1 MNDSD
6 NQQEALSR
14 IKEILFGEELQ
25 GLDTRLAGLREELMT
40 VVQNQVK
47 TLEEKLTTR
56 QEAFDKKIESLQ
68 KQLALEAEK
77 TNGLNAALQDVASHM
92 EEIKKQAGQ
101 QQEENRAALL
111 SLKEEWSKTIQEL
124 DKTKV
129 NKTEIAELFGLMIQ
143 KLK

>member
-1 MNDSD
+1 MNNPED
-6 NQQEALSR
+6 QQEALSR

-40 VVQNQVK
+40 VVENQVK

-77 TNGLNAALQDVASHM
+77 TNGLNTA
-92 EEIKKQAGQ
+92 
-101 QQEENRAALL
+101 
-111 SLKEEWSKTIQEL
+111 
-124 DKTKV
+124 
-129 NKTEIAELFGLMIQ
+129 
-143 KLK
+143 

>member
-77 TNGLNAALQDVASHM
+77 TNGLNTALQDVASRI
-92 EEIKKQAGQ
+92 EEIKEQAGQ